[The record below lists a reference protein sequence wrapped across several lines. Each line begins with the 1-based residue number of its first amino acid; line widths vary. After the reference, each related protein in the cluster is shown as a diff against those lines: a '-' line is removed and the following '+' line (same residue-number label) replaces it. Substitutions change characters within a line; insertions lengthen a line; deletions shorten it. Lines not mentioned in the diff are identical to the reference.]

1 MDDGL
6 TTRVLFERIARDHPG
21 QLPLAE
27 LLDAFSERA
36 FGLFLLLALLPA
48 FLPLPAGAG
57 AISGPLVSL
66 AGLQLLAQA
75 EHPWLPRWLQ
85 RRPVATAS
93 LDRFRV
99 RLARPLA
106 WLERVTQP
114 RWPGMIDHPAAKATS
129 GVLLV
134 VLGGLLALPIPLTNY
149 PFGLVLLVFAVA
161 LIERDGRTLALAWGL
176 GALEILAVVLFV
188 DDVAEAALS
197 LVGRLAGGP

>member
-6 TTRVLFERIARDHPG
+6 TTRRLFERLSRDHPAT
-21 QLPLAE
+21 LPLGE

-36 FGLFLLLALLPA
+36 FGLFLLLAILPA

-85 RRPVATAS
+85 RRPVSTAS
-93 LDRFRV
+93 LERFRT

-106 WLERVTQP
+106 WLERVSQP
-114 RWPGMIDHPAAKATS
+114 RWPAMIDHPAEKAAS
-129 GVLLV
+129 GALLV
-134 VLGGLLALPIPLTNY
+134 VLGGLLALPIPITNY
-149 PFGLVLLVFAVA
+149 PFGLVLLVFAIA
-161 LIERDGRTLALAWGL
+161 LIERDGRTLALGWGL
-176 GALEILAVVLFV
+176 GVVEILAVALLV
-188 DDVAEAALS
+188 DDVAEVLTG
-197 LVGRLAGGP
+197 LLQRLPPLL